1 MTTTMTSQLSIA
13 TSFRNT
19 EKENLY
25 RLQYYISMRLKKK
38 DMGSN
43 SYLELQMSM
52 KVQIFACTFHKCKT
66 APKPQL

>member
-25 RLQYYISMRLKKK
+25 RLQYYIKSETLSRDVITGK
-38 DMGSN
+38 GSEGWAVAGFEN
-43 SYLELQMSM
+43 GRRGREP
-52 KVQIFACTFHKCKT
+52 KT
-66 APKPQL
+66 AGSL

>member
-1 MTTTMTSQLSIA
+1 MTTAMTSQLSIA

-43 SYLELQMSM
+43 SYLERVTNVYEGSDICLYLS
-52 KVQIFACTFHKCKT
+52 
-66 APKPQL
+66 